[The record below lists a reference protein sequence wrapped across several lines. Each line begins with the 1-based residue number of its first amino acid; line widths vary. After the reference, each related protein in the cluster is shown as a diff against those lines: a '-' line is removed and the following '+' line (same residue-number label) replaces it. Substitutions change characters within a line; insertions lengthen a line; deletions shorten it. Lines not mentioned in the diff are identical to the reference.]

1 LHPGGASAVLVVN
14 GHGLGWPNV
23 LWDELPE
30 RVAPADN
37 NAWSEGV
44 DAMFQVGFHA
54 RAGTANGFVSHTM
67 VPGLRVAV
75 DGAPVTECHIWARL
89 AGLPVLGIAGDAAL
103 GGQPDGFLGGTPF
116 LAVKRSASRTAST
129 PVHQNPDGSLNA
141 LREFALALWAG
152 PPRPAAFRPVPVH
165 LRGVHGPALEH
176 LGRGATRSHSCQRGR
191 ALQGGRGLGP
201 RRPAGLEAA
210 MGAALQPL
218 FAAQADLDLS
228 SEAAMNQQDPGK
240 LQRFRGFF
248 EDWVQADEPTWQA

>member
-1 LHPGGASAVLVVN
+1 MAQRTR
-14 GHGLGWPNV
+14 
-23 LWDELPE
+23 DELPE

-103 GGQPDGFLGGTPF
+103 GGQLDGFLGGTPF

-152 PPRPAAFRPVPVH
+152 PPRR
-165 LRGVHGPALEH
+165 L
-176 LGRGATRSHSCQRGR
+176 
-191 ALQGGRGLGP
+191 
-201 RRPAGLEAA
+201 PAG
-210 MGAALQPL
+210 
-218 FAAQADLDLS
+218 
-228 SEAAMNQQDPGK
+228 PGSPS
-240 LQRFRGFF
+240 RCPWTR
-248 EDWVQADEPTWQA
+248 T

>member
-1 LHPGGASAVLVVN
+1 MAQRAR
-14 GHGLGWPNV
+14 
-23 LWDELPE
+23 DELPE

-37 NAWSEGV
+37 NTWSEGV
-44 DAMFQVGFHA
+44 DAMLQVGFHA

-103 GGQPDGFLGGTPF
+103 GGQLDGFLGGTPF
-116 LAVKRSASRTAST
+116 LAVTRSASRTAST

-141 LREFALALWAG
+141 LREFARRCGQA
-152 PPRPAAFRPVPVH
+152 RPAPPPSGRSRFILAVSMDPH
-165 LRGVHGPALEH
+165 LSTQAEGRHGLTRASAAVLSKEAEDWS
-176 LGRGATRSHSCQRGR
+176 RGAQ
-191 ALQGGRGLGP
+191 
-201 RRPAGLEAA
+201 PALEAA

-240 LQRFRGFF
+240 LQRFRSFF
-248 EDWVQADEPTWQA
+248 EDRVQADEPTWQA